1 MNTLDSAL
9 RFFTTGHP
17 FRSSILFGLMAMVI
31 GCSGGASGGA
41 GAGGG
46 GGDGGSGGA
55 GGTPGNWPD
64 DPLVEGPITPLSG
77 PFVAGTVGLRLE
89 DLGYEQVEYFIS
101 GTAASYTNVGELG
114 SDGRWEVE
122 EADTAEYTTRIL
134 LYQPIDKTAFS
145 GTVVLEWLNVSG
157 GLDAAPDW
165 ISMHTE
171 IVREGHIWVGMS
183 VQLVGIEGREGA
195 LISLH
200 LKAVRPERY
209 APLSHPG
216 DSFSYDM
223 YAQAAQAIRNPVGIQ
238 PLGDLVLERLI
249 AIGESQ
255 SAGRLVTYVNTL
267 GPLYDVFD
275 GYLIHSRGGGS
286 APLSQDP
293 QSVVPTPDVVNVR
306 DDLSEPVLMF
316 QTESD
321 LILLNSLPS
330 NQPDSNLFRLW
341 EVAATA
347 HADTYTLLVGNS
359 DLGDDPSVA
368 EVIETTQ
375 GAPVPGIIEC
385 ETPINSGPQHW
396 VLKAGLHGLVDWIAT
411 GESLPEAP
419 RLLVTEDGQGF
430 QLDEVGNAL
439 GGIRT
444 NYVDAP
450 VAVLSGLGQAGSSFC
465 RIFGT
470 TRLFDGAELLE
481 LYPTH
486 QDYLDA
492 VNTTTQMA
500 VDGGF
505 ILPPDAALI
514 IADAESSDIGGP

>member
-1 MNTLDSAL
+1 
-9 RFFTTGHP
+9 
-17 FRSSILFGLMAMVI
+17 MAMVI
-31 GCSGGASGGA
+31 GCSSGTSGGA
-41 GAGGG
+41 GGVGGSG
-46 GGDGGSGGA
+46 GSGGGSGGA
-55 GGTPGNWPD
+55 GGEPGNWPD

-114 SDGRWEVE
+114 SDGHWEVE
-122 EADTAEYTTRIL
+122 EADSAEYKTRIL
-134 LYQPIDKTAFS
+134 LYQPIDKTVFS

-183 VQLVGIEGREGA
+183 VQLVGIEGREGG

-223 YAQAAQAIRNPVGIQ
+223 YAQAAQAIRNPNGIK

-255 SAGRLVTYVNTL
+255 SAGRLVTYVNAL

-293 QSVVPTPDVVNVR
+293 QSVVPTPAVVNVR

-330 NQPDSNLFRLW
+330 NQPDSNVFRLW

-385 ETPINSGPQHW
+385 DTPINSGPQHW
-396 VLKAGLHGLVDWIAT
+396 VLNAGFHGLVDWIAT
-411 GESLPEAP
+411 GEPLAEAP

-450 VAVLSGLGQAGSSFC
+450 VAVLSGLGQEGSSFC

-492 VNTTTQMA
+492 VNTTTQTA

>member
-1 MNTLDSAL
+1 
-9 RFFTTGHP
+9 
-17 FRSSILFGLMAMVI
+17 
-31 GCSGGASGGA
+31 
-41 GAGGG
+41 
-46 GGDGGSGGA
+46 
-55 GGTPGNWPD
+55 
-64 DPLVEGPITPLSG
+64 
-77 PFVAGTVGLRLE
+77 
-89 DLGYEQVEYFIS
+89 
-101 GTAASYTNVGELG
+101 
-114 SDGRWEVE
+114 
-122 EADTAEYTTRIL
+122 
-134 LYQPIDKTAFS
+134 
-145 GTVVLEWLNVSG
+145 
-157 GLDAAPDW
+157 
-165 ISMHTE
+165 
-171 IVREGHIWVGMS
+171 
-183 VQLVGIEGREGA
+183 
-195 LISLH
+195 
-200 LKAVRPERY
+200 
-209 APLSHPG
+209 
-216 DSFSYDM
+216 
-223 YAQAAQAIRNPVGIQ
+223 
-238 PLGDLVLERLI
+238 
-249 AIGESQ
+249 
-255 SAGRLVTYVNTL
+255 VNTL

-286 APLSQDP
+286 APLSQAP
-293 QSVVPTPDVVNVR
+293 QAVVLTPEVVNVR
-306 DDLSEPVLMF
+306 DDLSEPVLML

-330 NQPDSNLFRLW
+330 NQPDSGAFRLW

-347 HADTYTLLVGNS
+347 HADTYTLLIGNS

-375 GAPVPGIIEC
+375 GAPIPGIIEC

-396 VLKAGLHGLVDWIAT
+396 VLKAGLHGLVEWITT
-411 GESLPEAP
+411 GQPLPEAP

-430 QLDEVGNAL
+430 QLDELGNAL

-450 VAVLSGLGQAGSSFC
+450 VAVLSGLGQTGNNFC

-470 TRLFDGAELLE
+470 TRLFDGAELFE

-492 VNTTTQMA
+492 VNTTTQTA